1 MMQTP
6 NKKTDHKRNLHTI
19 PIKKVVLKEHSAEYR
34 SGERVGGYHFV
45 EKNTVLVSFLSAVFF
60 PYILGMLLMLVLFY
74 FYVGVS
80 VTEFFHVYSGLSQFI
95 FWILGMYLIITVI
108 DIWLLAQKIFTK
120 GNKL

>member
-1 MMQTP
+1 ME
-6 NKKTDHKRNLHTI
+6 NKSYRLEELKKGSFSER
-19 PIKKVVLKEHSAEYR
+19 KVVVQKNIKDSSKKNQSSY
-34 SGERVGGYHFV
+34 VFV
-45 EKNTVLVSFLSAVFF
+45 EKNMVLVSFLSAVFF
-60 PYILGMLLMLVLFY
+60 PYVLGMLLMLVLFY

-120 GNKL
+120 GKKL